1 MAGSGRFRNPQT
13 SRAPTAS
20 REARLAGVES
30 RPQVGA
36 ASDAT
41 RVEGCARP
49 SVRALLARDHVG
61 FTETAR
67 TFDSWLL
74 PPPTSITLIINV
86 GETFGELPAAF
97 VAGLDDTYSVVT
109 LGAAV
114 SCVDVKLSPLG
125 AYRVL
130 GGMTMSEL
138 TGATVDLSALLGD
151 PGRRLLESVRG
162 APDWSERFALL
173 DRFLAGRAQTG
184 PQPRPEV
191 AHVWQRLVNG
201 TGRVPIG
208 ALATEVGWSHKHL
221 ITKFTQQVGLAPR
234 TLARIVRFNQ
244 ILHRLQRSARPVRWS
259 ELAQACGYYDQAHLD
274 RDFREFAGT
283 TPTEFLTRRVPG
295 GSLVGDGVEQRR

>member
-1 MAGSGRFRNPQT
+1 
-13 SRAPTAS
+13 
-20 REARLAGVES
+20 VES
-30 RPQVGA
+30 GPEGGA

-130 GGMTMSEL
+130 GGMAVSEL

-151 PGRRLLESVRG
+151 PGRRLRESVRA
-162 APDWSERFALL
+162 APDWAERFTLL

-191 AHVWQRLVNG
+191 SHVWRRLVNG

-234 TLARIVRFNQ
+234 TLGRIVRFNGL
-244 ILHRLQRSARPVRWS
+244 LHRLQRSAEPVRWS
-259 ELAQACGYYDQAHLD
+259 ELAQACGYYDQPHLD